1 MTSASSHYF
10 VLKDLF
16 TSKAKPIPLPM
27 GEISARSIPMPSL
40 WFCFCACG
48 NWVAILHWV
57 NAFPPFWGLR
67 VGKAHSKFPHFELC
81 RLLLSTE
88 AKFLFLSLPGIN
100 KKGWATSFLIIDQ
113 AVTVRMLSKTARH
126 YVSVGSTQGLLKMKS
141 YDWVAV

>member
-1 MTSASSHYF
+1 M
-10 VLKDLF
+10 VLFLC
-16 TSKAKPIPLPM
+16 
-27 GEISARSIPMPSL
+27 L
-40 WFCFCACG
+40 WD
-48 NWVAILHWV
+48 WVAILHWV

-88 AKFLFLSLPGIN
+88 AKFLFLSLLGINKKGWATSFLRIN